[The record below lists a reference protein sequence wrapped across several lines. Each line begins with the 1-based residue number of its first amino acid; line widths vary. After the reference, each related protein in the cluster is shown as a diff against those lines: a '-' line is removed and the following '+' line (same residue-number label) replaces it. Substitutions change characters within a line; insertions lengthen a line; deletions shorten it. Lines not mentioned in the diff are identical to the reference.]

1 MKGTLDIGLI
11 FGWDSD
17 FGIGIVGYAD
27 SNYAKN
33 QDKIWSTMG
42 YIFTLARSAVS
53 WRSMLQTPVALSTM
67 EVEYMVLTE
76 AVQEEIW
83 LKGLVGDLD
92 IQQDSTVGHC
102 DNQCP
107 ILSK

>member
-1 MKGTLDIGLI
+1 
-11 FGWDSD
+11 
-17 FGIGIVGYAD
+17 
-27 SNYAKN
+27 
-33 QDKIWSTMG
+33 
-42 YIFTLARSAVS
+42 
-53 WRSMLQTPVALSTM
+53 MLQTPVALSTM

-83 LKGLVGDLD
+83 LKDLVGDLD

>member
-1 MKGTLDIGLI
+1 MKGTSDIGLI
-11 FGWDSD
+11 FGRDSD
-17 FGIGIVGYAD
+17 FGTGIVGYAKD
-27 SNYAKN
+27 L
-33 QDKIWSTMG
+33 DKIRSTMG
-42 YIFTLARSAVS
+42 SVLTLARSAVS

-67 EVEYMVLTE
+67 EAKYMVLTE

-92 IQQDSTVGHC
+92 IQQDLIVVHC
-102 DNQCP
+102 DNQCH